1 VLAQFRNLFTVGL
14 SAAIALSAAPAQAF
28 NITFDFSFID
38 ADEDASNDPQLLG
51 SFFAEDA
58 NSNGRLD
65 YEEFTSFESLFTA
78 PDESVTWVLGDLS
91 TDSYYVSPS
100 NYFLAS
106 ANEVGTFSSNSLPDF
121 FSGGS
126 AAAFTEVF
134 TTFSYQDGSPLKFDP
149 AVAVPEPMTITGLA
163 LAGAGL
169 ITARR
174 RKQA

>member
-1 VLAQFRNLFTVGL
+1 MLAQFRNLLTVGFGV
-14 SAAIALSAAPAQAF
+14 AIALSATPAQAF

-38 ADEDASNDPQLLG
+38 ADEDVSNDPQLSG

-65 YEEFTSFESLFTA
+65 YSEFTAFTSLFTA
-78 PDESVTWVLGDLS
+78 PGESVTWALADLS
-91 TDSYYVSPS
+91 ADSYYVSPS
-100 NYFLAS
+100 NYLLAS
-106 ANEVGTFSSNSLPDF
+106 TNATGTFSSNSLPDL

-126 AAAFTEVF
+126 AAAFTEVS
-134 TTFSYQDGSPLKFDP
+134 TTFSYLDGSPLKFDP